1 MLPGQGRAGG
11 GAAKL
16 GQINLP
22 ARLGTFY
29 CGFALGNPSGVTINF
44 NDSTEGTN
52 FTLTFSTA
60 GAITCTPASGSA
72 VSSAPMAVIPG
83 AVWQYIE
90 VYGVI
95 AATGGA
101 VTVRVNET
109 VVLSMVSA
117 DTSYHNLSTGVD
129 QLSFNPFGGSNVVVD
144 DFYIC
149 DNTGS
154 SLNNFLGNTSV
165 PRSSRKPR

>member
-1 MLPGQGRAGG
+1 
-11 GAAKL
+11 
-16 GQINLP
+16 
-22 ARLGTFY
+22 
-29 CGFALGNPSGVTINF
+29 
-44 NDSTEGTN
+44 
-52 FTLTFSTA
+52 
-60 GAITCTPASGSA
+60 
-72 VSSAPMAVIPG
+72 MAVIPG